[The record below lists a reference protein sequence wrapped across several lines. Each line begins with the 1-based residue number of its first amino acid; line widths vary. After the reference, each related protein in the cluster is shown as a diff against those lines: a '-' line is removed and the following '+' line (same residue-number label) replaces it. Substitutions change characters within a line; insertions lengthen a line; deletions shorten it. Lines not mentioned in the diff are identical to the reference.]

1 MGGFPSYTIPD
12 QLLHTISMGNQTS
25 KPARK
30 LAKSVQAAPAV
41 HRTAQAQMPK
51 TMIPLNDSRTHAQ
64 AQVPTSQN
72 PAQEVPQGKD
82 GGDPQVSQ
90 AFVDSITQ
98 LGRQIL
104 SNSAKPPSDQLNV
117 RALKQLLNRK
127 LLYER
132 GQQEVDSQVN
142 NEGVKRTMIHPRTL
156 SAVLSAV
163 HENGANLTSVMEDY
177 QLDKSFLQDL
187 GRFQPASTVVVIEDA
202 RKEDEIGPKPDQPV
216 PVVAS
221 EKAMND
227 YEGEMAEEVNSER
240 LRELKR
246 RLE

>member
-1 MGGFPSYTIPD
+1 
-12 QLLHTISMGNQTS
+12 MGNQAS

-51 TMIPLNDSRTHAQ
+51 AAIPPKDSPAEGQGQGHAH
-64 AQVPTSQN
+64 VPTHQN
-72 PAQEVPQGKD
+72 THQDVPQGKD

-127 LLYER
+127 LLYEK

-142 NEGVKRTMIHPRTL
+142 DQGVKRTMIHPRTL

-163 HENGANLTSVMEDY
+163 HDKGANLNSIMEDY
-177 QLDKSFLQDL
+177 QLDKSFLRDL
-187 GRFQPASTVVVIEDA
+187 GRFQPATTVVAIEDA
-202 RKEDEIGPKPDQPV
+202 KKEDEIGPKADQPV

-221 EKAMND
+221 ERAMND
-227 YEGEMAEEVNSER
+227 HEGEMAEEVNSER
-240 LRELKR
+240 VRELKR